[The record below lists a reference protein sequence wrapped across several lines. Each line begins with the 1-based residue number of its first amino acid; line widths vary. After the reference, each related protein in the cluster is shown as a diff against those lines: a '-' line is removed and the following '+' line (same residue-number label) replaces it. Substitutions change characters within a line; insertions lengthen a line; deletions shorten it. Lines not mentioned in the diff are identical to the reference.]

1 MEDRCNSLIPSDIE
15 TNRCEEVLRHC
26 RPKECKPV
34 NQYLDDCD
42 VVPTPQ
48 DWMKFNSED
57 EVASEFEETSSFVK
71 NTICDLKEKLEL
83 WASRL
88 RNPSDMPVLINCAVE
103 DT

>member
-57 EVASEFEETSSFVK
+57 EVRSYYTKYANQEGFGIMTRTSKKGADGKVVYF
-71 NTICDLKEKLEL
+71 ILAC
-83 WASRL
+83 SRQ
-88 RNPSDMPVLINCAVE
+88 
-103 DT
+103 